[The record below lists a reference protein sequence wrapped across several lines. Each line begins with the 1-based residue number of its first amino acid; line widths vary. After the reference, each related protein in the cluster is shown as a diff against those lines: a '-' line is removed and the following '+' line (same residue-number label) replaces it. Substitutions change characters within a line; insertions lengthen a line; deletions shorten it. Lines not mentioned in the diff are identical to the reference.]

1 MKHGGPSVRTQEP
14 GKEPLANFAK
24 PEQVCNMPLIARCL
38 WLGGPVLV
46 LALSCL
52 MGTGEQRKVL
62 LPWSGIALP
71 ETCQFHRLFGLDCP
85 GCGLTRS
92 FIHISHGE
100 LMAAWQLNPLGLVL
114 YTYVALQ
121 VPQALLRWLNV
132 EYRRGWLSD
141 GRLANWTRMNEWAL
155 IGILIGLVI
164 QWMFRM
170 IGRGLS

>member
-1 MKHGGPSVRTQEP
+1 MKLRCPSVAIRES
-14 GKEPLANFAK
+14 GEEPLSHVGK
-24 PEQVCNMPLIARCL
+24 PEQPYSMPLIARCI

-46 LALSCL
+46 LVLSRL

-71 ETCQFHRLFGLDCP
+71 ETCHFHRLFGLDCP

-114 YTYVALQ
+114 YTYLALQ
-121 VPQALLRWLNV
+121 VPQALLRWWNV
-132 EYRRGWLSD
+132 EHRRGWLSD
-141 GRLANWTRMNEWAL
+141 NKLASWTRVNEWAL
-155 IGILIGLVI
+155 IGILLGLVL
-164 QWMFRM
+164 QWMLRT
-170 IGRGLS
+170 IGRGIF